1 MIIIICASQDS
12 KFMKDAGIWVML
24 VSCAA
29 LLILLIMFL
38 IYVLNVIA
46 RVPDA
51 WHLFVRIYDV
61 ILYKVYLS
69 VYFVFCTRRSLR
81 ITRSSRFSL

>member
-1 MIIIICASQDS
+1 
-12 KFMKDAGIWVML
+12 MKDAGIWVML

-38 IYVLNVIA
+38 VYVLNVIA